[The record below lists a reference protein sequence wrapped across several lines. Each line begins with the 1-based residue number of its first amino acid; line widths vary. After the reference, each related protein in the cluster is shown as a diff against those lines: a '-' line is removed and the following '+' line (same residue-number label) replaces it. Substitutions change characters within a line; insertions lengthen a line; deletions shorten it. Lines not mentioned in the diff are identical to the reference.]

1 MRFNPKAIWPLIKAT
16 FSAWSDD
23 RAPSMG
29 AALAYYTVFSLAP
42 LLMIVTAL
50 AGVVFGP
57 DAVRGQIVGEL
68 RNLVGA
74 DGAKAV
80 EQMILHAWNP
90 ATSIWASIIG
100 GVTLLLGAT
109 SAFVELQDDLDR
121 IWDAKPLIG
130 NGFVNFIK
138 ARFLSFGMILAIGF
152 LLLVSLI
159 LSAALNALG
168 NLWSGWFSDLSYL
181 LEILNFVVSFSI
193 ITALFA
199 LIYKFLPHTPVAW
212 EDVWIGAAVT
222 SLLFVIGKTVIGLYL
237 GSSSVTSVFGAAGA
251 VVVLFVWFY
260 YSSQIFLLGAEFTKV
275 YAKHR
280 IASSDQR
287 QDIQKD
293 RRAVPERRDSPTV

>member
-1 MRFNPKAIWPLIKAT
+1 MRFNPRTIWSLVKET

-57 DAVRGQIVGEL
+57 DAVRGEIVGEL
-68 RNLVGA
+68 RNLVGEA
-74 DGAKAV
+74 GAKAV

-90 ATSIWASIIG
+90 STSLWASVVG
-100 GVTLLLGAT
+100 AATLLLGAT

-121 IWDAKPLIG
+121 IWGAKPLIG
-130 NGFVNFIK
+130 NGLLNFIK

-168 NLWSGWFSDLSYL
+168 NVWSGWFANVSYV
-181 LEILNFVVSFSI
+181 LEVLNFVVSFSI

-212 EDVWIGAAVT
+212 EEVWIGAAVT
-222 SLLFVIGKTVIGLYL
+222 SLLFVVGKTVIGFYL

-280 IASSDQR
+280 SATSFKRRSPQE
-287 QDIQKD
+287 D
-293 RRAVPERRDSPTV
+293 RRVSGERRDSPAV